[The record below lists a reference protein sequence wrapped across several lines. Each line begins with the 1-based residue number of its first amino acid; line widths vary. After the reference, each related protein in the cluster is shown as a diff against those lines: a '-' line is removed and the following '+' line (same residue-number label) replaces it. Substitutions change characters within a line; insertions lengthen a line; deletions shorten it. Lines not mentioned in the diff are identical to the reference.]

1 MRIHHQPLLAAAIG
15 SVLFVLPRP
24 AASQFRDSVW
34 VNSRSGVYHCP
45 GTQYYGRT
53 TSGEYQSEG
62 VARERGFR
70 ANGGRLCHP
79 GTAAPSGAGGPGSP
93 LPDEPRFTR
102 EARECVLTRIIDGD
116 SIECSPLGPVRLI
129 GTDSPEA
136 DQPPFGTAATAGLAS
151 LVPSGATL
159 RLELDAE
166 ERDQY
171 GRVLAYAWYDARMIN
186 WLMVRHG
193 WSVSYRYPPNVRYA
207 AVLDS
212 AEAAARREAR
222 GLWLVDGFRC
232 RPAER
237 RQRVC

>member
-1 MRIHHQPLLAAAIG
+1 MARVATLDRLREADGAPLVHRSAVPDDLVLAAGGDGGQIGAAVERVYDVGVAGLHRLLARGKDLAYNTVQTMLRLMEDKGLVDHQVA
-15 SVLFVLPRP
+15 
-24 AASQFRDSVW
+24 
-34 VNSRSGVYHCP
+34 
-45 GTQYYGRT
+45 GRT
-53 TSGEYQSEG
+53 FIYT
-62 VARERGFR
+62 
-70 ANGGRLCHP
+70 
-79 GTAAPSGAGGPGSP
+79 
-93 LPDEPRFTR
+93 PRFTR

-237 RQRVC
+237 RRQAC